1 MFTAETQSRGETIW
15 LLNRPCFWIPGFLR
29 IENSAPLCLCVEMGG
44 VFALFLKMI
53 EGIIQP
59 MTSKTN
65 LFKRVFLLFLA
76 LQLAGLT
83 PLLTTPAQALY
94 WEDDYDGNDPKDI
107 KKRPENFF
115 LFQWIDDLGK
125 DAKKGE
131 YQEKDNRDKGPG
143 VNNDART
150 ILVLAS
156 GLVGLGL
163 GMILADRFTSSSGD
177 KGSAMFIGGSLGLV
191 AGVGIGALIM
201 PNNYEVDPYAASE
214 FLKDRQARLDDA
226 TQKRLS
232 GSFHPTQVALQLQF

>member
-1 MFTAETQSRGETIW
+1 
-15 LLNRPCFWIPGFLR
+15 
-29 IENSAPLCLCVEMGG
+29 
-44 VFALFLKMI
+44 
-53 EGIIQP
+53 
-59 MTSKTN
+59 MTPKTD

-83 PLLTTPAQALY
+83 PLFTTPAQALY

-107 KKRPENFF
+107 KKRPDNFF

-125 DAKKGE
+125 DAKKNE
-131 YQEKDNRDKGPG
+131 YQEKDND
-143 VNNDART
+143 DART
-150 ILVLAS
+150 VLVLAS

-163 GMILADRFTSSSGD
+163 GMILAERFTTSGGD
-177 KGSAMFIGGSLGLV
+177 KGSAMFVGGALGLV

-226 TQKRLS
+226 TQKRLAE
-232 GSFHPTQVALQLQF
+232 SFHQPQIQLFMEF